1 MKNMVN
7 ITIKNP
13 NEIKSILNVIHD
25 CWFNIND
32 VIFDSTGGILT
43 IKFSREMIDKKEI
56 IGKRWFLKRIK
67 TPIVECILKIY
78 NVKDY
83 SISDKAHVE
92 TYDFNELN
100 YDPKSK
106 QIHISTGFP
115 VDIEI
120 MVDDFEVSVE
130 ETGKVLKEKLS
141 LSL

>member
-7 ITIKNP
+7 INIKSP
-13 NEIKSILNVIHD
+13 KEIKSILNVIHD

-32 VIFDSTGGILT
+32 VIFDSSSGILT
-43 IKFSREMIDKKEI
+43 IKFGREMIDKKEI

-67 TPIVECILKIY
+67 IPIVECILKIY

-83 SISDKAHVE
+83 SIRDKAHVE

-100 YDPKSK
+100 YDSKLK